1 MLEKTLPHTIFS
13 LLLLMASGQVLAE
26 SVYVIDVLRVG
37 IRATPTGSG
46 ASETVVK
53 SGDKLEVLEKGE
65 KYFRVRAADGT
76 EGWVNKGYLSE
87 TPTAALRIVALE
99 RENDQLRREIDS
111 LKAARGDEG
120 KQINA
125 LQQQLAT
132 EQEKQVVLAKEREA
146 LQGRIDTLTAGKEGV
161 FARYRWAFELAV
173 ALLLLGVGLYYG
185 RCSYR
190 CRLKRRFGGMEI

>member
-1 MLEKTLPHTIFS
+1 MQRTLSHTVLS
-13 LLLLMASGQVLAE
+13 LLLLLASTQVLAE

-46 ASETVVK
+46 ASEAVVK

-87 TPTAALRIVALE
+87 TPTAALRLASLGQ
-99 RENDQLRREIDS
+99 ENDRLRREIDT

-120 KQINA
+120 KQIDT
-125 LQQQLAT
+125 LQQQLAE
-132 EQEKQVVLAKEREA
+132 EQEKQAAIIEKRDA
-146 LQGRIDTLTAGKEGV
+146 LQERLDAITASKEGF
-161 FARYRWAFELAV
+161 FARYRWAFELGV